1 MEVAGASV
9 RYQFSLNFNIYP
21 SYICILANLVVLRG
35 VGWAGGGGANIV
47 SQFLEGLYKFQP
59 ERFTKFLFFKY
70 RAIREI
76 VWELL

>member
-35 VGWAGGGGANIV
+35 VGWTGGGGRANIV
-47 SQFLEGLYKFQP
+47 SQFLEGLY
-59 ERFTKFLFFKY
+59 
-70 RAIREI
+70 
-76 VWELL
+76 